1 MTYPK
6 MVWEQNTIT
15 LWKALLHG
23 RTEHNMQNDIN
34 TSGKGDQGHN
44 TSRDNVWNNLGQLR

>member
-1 MTYPK
+1 MARTI
-6 MVWEQNTIT
+6 TIT

-34 TSGKGDQGHN
+34 TSGKGDQGQN
-44 TSRDNVWNNLGQLR
+44 TIRW